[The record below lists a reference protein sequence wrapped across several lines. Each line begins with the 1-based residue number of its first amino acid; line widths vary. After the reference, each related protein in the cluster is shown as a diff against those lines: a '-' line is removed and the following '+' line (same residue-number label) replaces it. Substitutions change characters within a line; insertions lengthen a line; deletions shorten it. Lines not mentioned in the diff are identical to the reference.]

1 MSCIHNCCCRSPG
14 TQSVHACT
22 WLIKI
27 VWLANVLQRVEFRK
41 FHVMQGYDRTGVPTE
56 ILSLQSMVHLTFRNP
71 SKHYATLVSP
81 SSSITFSY
89 LPRQLAHVQ
98 VNLSGWSSNPWSDLS
113 SAHMRSSLIQTL
125 SHLPEFKVMISGAW
139 NPNEPVLM
147 ICMLLPAG
155 GKVLPAKGF
164 AVGADGGCRGQVRA
178 TVWSG
183 PEHEGGHS
191 RESNHRAGTHHLRH
205 GNCAIVCWTHD
216 QRVQPGAD
224 LPCFAGSQH
233 RHCDLDCLPI
243 SWQQQQPPPA
253 AGCWWWQT
261 LPSTRKRKP
270 LGFHTSNSG
279 SSESSQGFF

>member
-1 MSCIHNCCCRSPG
+1 MSCIHNCCCRSRG

-113 SAHMRSSLIQTL
+113 SAHMRSSVMFKPLVISLT
-125 SHLPEFKVMISGAW
+125 FKV
-139 NPNEPVLM
+139 M

-183 PEHEGGHS
+183 AEHEGGHS
-191 RESNHRAGTHHLRH
+191 KESNHRAGTHHLRH

-216 QRVQPGAD
+216 QRVQSGAD

-233 RHCDLDCLPI
+233 RHCDLDCLSI
-243 SWQQQQPPPA
+243 SWQQ
-253 AGCWWWQT
+253 
-261 LPSTRKRKP
+261 
-270 LGFHTSNSG
+270 
-279 SSESSQGFF
+279 